1 MSITWILER
10 GVFASGDAALVD
22 AIRTAGDS
30 LVRWDDGWWTDG
42 RWPRIDGPVVVRAS
56 LGNAD
61 RIARELPWRPGAFCR
76 TDSFRCSQWY
86 PAAEPWLL
94 HRDWIV
100 TPASRLVAD
109 PVAALRGFGAP
120 ARVFV
125 RPDSPLKPFA
135 GRVVAV
141 DGLTLRALDHG
152 FYYDDPDLPVV
163 AAPVRTIDAEW
174 RYVVVDG
181 RVVAGSAYDAGARAP
196 RPDDPGGAPWRR
208 AAEIAAGLPPPER
221 VYVLDLCAA
230 DGELWLLELN
240 PFAGADLYA
249 ADAPAVVG
257 AVDEV
262 ARAGAD

>member
-100 TPASRLVAD
+100 TPRAD
-109 PVAALRGFGAP
+109 W
-120 ARVFV
+120 
-125 RPDSPLKPFA
+125 SP
-135 GRVVAV
+135 
-141 DGLTLRALDHG
+141 
-152 FYYDDPDLPVV
+152 
-163 AAPVRTIDAEW
+163 I
-174 RYVVVDG
+174 
-181 RVVAGSAYDAGARAP
+181 
-196 RPDDPGGAPWRR
+196 PW
-208 AAEIAAGLPPPER
+208 PH
-221 VYVLDLCAA
+221 CAA
-230 DGELWLLELN
+230 S
-240 PFAGADLYA
+240 
-249 ADAPAVVG
+249 
-257 AVDEV
+257 
-262 ARAGAD
+262 ARPRASSSGPTAR